1 MGLDHVNYFSK
12 RTIARLLQEH
22 GLEVVTI
29 RSSLEIKNVLL
40 YVIVPALRKKPKS
53 GTAWTTTERQETF
66 NRMTQKPMWM
76 RKTMVRLHN
85 ALYHTL
91 SFFRIGDEMIV
102 VAKKSHPERNI

>member
-12 RTIARLLQEH
+12 RTIRRLLQDR
-22 GLEVVTI
+22 GFKVVAF

-40 YVIVPALRKKPKS
+40 YVIVPALRRRPKS

-76 RKTMVRLHN
+76 RKTMVLLHN
-85 ALYHTL
+85 ALYHAL
-91 SFFRIGDEMIV
+91 GCFRIGDEMIV
-102 VAKKSHPERNI
+102 VARKNAP